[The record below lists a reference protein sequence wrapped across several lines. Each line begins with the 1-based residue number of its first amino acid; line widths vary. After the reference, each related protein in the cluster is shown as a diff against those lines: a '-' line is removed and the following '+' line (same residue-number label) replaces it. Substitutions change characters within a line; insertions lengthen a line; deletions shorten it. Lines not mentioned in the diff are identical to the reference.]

1 MPDATAAVSG
11 GNPVEPTDSAKPAKR
26 GFRTFGRAGWAVA
39 LVFAFLYAYH
49 LWGGIANLIAV
60 VSTFSSFGVAVTAEI
75 WALVI
80 AYAVVPVVIYAAAL
94 VVGRTLSNFGRIVV
108 FVVGF
113 AVVSVISLDILVIA
127 AGA

>member
-1 MPDATAAVSG
+1 MSDAIVTA
-11 GNPVEPTDSAKPAKR
+11 PVKPAKR

-39 LVFAFLYAYH
+39 LVFAFLFAYH

-60 VSTFSSFGVAVTAEI
+60 VSTFSSFGVAVPGNI

-80 AYAVVPVVIYAAAL
+80 AYAVVPIVIYAAAL
-94 VVGRTLSNFGRIVV
+94 VIGRQLSNFGRIVV

-127 AGA
+127 SAA

>member
-1 MPDATAAVSG
+1 MTAASVA
-11 GNPVEPTDSAKPAKR
+11 PKR

-39 LVFAFLYAYH
+39 VIFAFLFAYH

-60 VSTFSSFGVAVTAEI
+60 VSTFSTFGVAVTAEI

-94 VVGRTLSNFGRIVV
+94 VVGRRLSNFGRIVV

-127 AGA
+127 AAA

>member
-1 MPDATAAVSG
+1 MTDATVTA
-11 GNPVEPTDSAKPAKR
+11 PVKPAKR

-39 LVFAFLYAYH
+39 VIFAFLYAYH

-60 VSTFSSFGVAVTAEI
+60 VSTFSTFGVAVPGTI

-80 AYAVVPVVIYAAAL
+80 AYAVVPIVIYAAAL
-94 VVGRTLSNFGRIVV
+94 VVGRRLSTFGRIVV

-113 AVVSVISLDILVIA
+113 AVVALVSLDVLVIA
-127 AGA
+127 SAA